1 MRKIFTLP
9 RHLAKDIE
17 KSAKK
22 WNISQSEFL
31 RRCVTLSVFIL
42 EETKKKNK
50 YLKEALDGAVR
61 ITFPEI

>member
-1 MRKIFTLP
+1 MRKIFTVP
-9 RHLAKDIE
+9 NHLAKDVE
-17 KSAKK
+17 KFAKK

-31 RRCVTLSVFIL
+31 RRCVVLSVFVL

-50 YLKEALDGAVR
+50 HLKEALDGAVR